1 MRRWITWVAALVVA
15 AFATA
20 GGPRAETAASAWSQ
34 NAQGQV
40 RLIAAV
46 TGVGAGDHVQLG
58 LEFQNKPGWKIY
70 WRSPGDA
77 GLPPQIDW
85 SASANLAGAE
95 IAWPAPH
102 RFSYTGL
109 ETMGYEDEIV
119 LPITAKLKQ
128 VGAPLALDA
137 KVDYLICAEICVPRH
152 ADLALTLGPGPADAS
167 PQAHLISRFL
177 ARVPGP
183 GALQGMALQSATA
196 PAPDTLQVTVSAD
209 PPLTAPDL
217 FVERADGIAFAA
229 PKVKLEDGGK
239 HAVFTLKAQPD
250 TGKGGLLGG
259 GPLTLTVVD
268 GDRGME
274 VTTPVTA
281 ASGGTAAGTPGLLA
295 MLGIALLG
303 GLILNLM
310 PCVLPVLSLKLL
322 SMVGHGGDGPRT
334 VRVSFLF
341 SAAGIL
347 VSFLVLA
354 AAAIAARSA
363 GMAVGW
369 GVQFQQPVFLAVM
382 IALVTLFS
390 ANLFGFYEIPLPHWL
405 VPDRVAHHEVRSHLG
420 HFFQG
425 AFATLLATPCSAPF
439 LSTAVGFALARG
451 TGEIVAIFAALGI
464 GMAVPYF
471 AVTLWPGLVRHMPK
485 PGRWMLILRAILGV
499 ALIATAAWLLFVM
512 ATEAGAQAAWIVAVL
527 MAAALA
533 VLGIGR
539 RMAAMLRVAAV
550 AVLVIASVIAATMSM
565 MTSSEARVA
574 DAGAGKWQPFSR
586 DAITKAVA
594 DGKVVMVDVT
604 ADWCLTCKLNKR
616 AVLDRGPVAARLA
629 APDVV
634 PLLADWTKPDDG
646 IAAYLASFGRYGIPF
661 NAVYGPGAPNGI
673 ALPEL
678 LTDEAVLDALAKAS
692 GKARS

>member
-1 MRRWITWVAALVVA
+1 MAVLAAA
-15 AFATA
+15 IFATV
-20 GGPRAETAASAWSQ
+20 GDLRAETAASAWSQ

-46 TGVGAGDHVQLG
+46 TGVGTSDHVQLG

-85 SASANLAGAE
+85 SASANLAGTA

-109 ETMGYEDEIV
+109 ETMGYEDEVV
-119 LPITAKLKQ
+119 LPIAAQLKQ
-128 VGAPLALDA
+128 AGAPLALIA

-152 ADLALTLGPGPADAS
+152 ADLALTLGTGPAEAS

-183 GALQGMALQSATA
+183 GALQGMALQAATA
-196 PAPDTLQVTVSAD
+196 PTPDTLQVTVSAD

-217 FVERADGIAFAA
+217 FVERADGIAFDA
-229 PKVKLEDGGK
+229 PKVKLDDGGK
-239 HAVFTLKAQPD
+239 RAVFTLKAQPN
-250 TGKGGLLGG
+250 TGQGGLVGG

-274 VTTPVTA
+274 VTTPVAAAA
-281 ASGGTAAGTPGLLA
+281 ASTGGPDFLA
-295 MLGIALLG
+295 MIGIALLG

-322 SMVGHGGDGPRT
+322 SMVGHGGAASRT
-334 VRVSFLF
+334 IRISFLS

-347 VSFLVLA
+347 ASFLVLA

-363 GMAVGW
+363 GVAVGW
-369 GVQFQQPVFLAVM
+369 GIQFQQPVFLAVM
-382 IALVTLFS
+382 IALLTLFS
-390 ANLFGFYEIPLPHWL
+390 ANLFGFYEIPLPRWL
-405 VPDRVAHHEVRSHLG
+405 VPDRVAQHDVRGHLG
-420 HFFQG
+420 HFLQG
-425 AFATLLATPCSAPF
+425 AFATLLATPCSAPY
-439 LSTAVGFALARG
+439 LGTAVGFALGRG
-451 TGEIVAIFAALGI
+451 TGEIVAIFTALGL
-464 GMAVPYF
+464 GMALPYIG
-471 AVTLWPGLVRHMPK
+471 VTVWPGLVRHMPK

-499 ALIATAAWLLFVM
+499 ALIATAGWFLYVM
-512 ATEAGAQAAWIVAVL
+512 ATEAGERAAWIVAAL
-527 MAAALA
+527 MLAALV
-533 VLGIGR
+533 VLGMGR
-539 RMAAMLRVAAV
+539 RMAAMLRAGAV
-550 AVLVIASVIAATMSM
+550 AVLVAAAVIAATMSM
-565 MTSSEARVA
+565 MTASEARVA
-574 DAGAGKWQPFSR
+574 NAASGNWQPFSR
-586 DAITKAVA
+586 EAIGKAVA

-616 AVLDRGPVAARLA
+616 AVLDRGPVAARLM

-634 PLLADWTKPDDG
+634 PLLADWTRPDDG

-678 LTDEAVLDALAKAS
+678 LTDEAVLDALAKAA
-692 GKARS
+692 GKPAG